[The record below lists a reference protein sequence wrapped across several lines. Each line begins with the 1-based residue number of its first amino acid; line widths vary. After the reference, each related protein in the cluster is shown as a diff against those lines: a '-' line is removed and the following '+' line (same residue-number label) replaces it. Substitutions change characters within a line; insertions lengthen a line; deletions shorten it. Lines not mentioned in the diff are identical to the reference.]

1 MQATVR
7 LTANDI
13 RQLRSTAEQI
23 ARRHSS
29 ARRFAIEIA
38 ERVNLA
44 TGAAGLNIRAITDD
58 PDWEDTSPTAR
69 HCSTSMSM
77 SGPASARPAI
87 LPAASRPNWMDRAS
101 QPFTPIAPRMSGA
114 GRTCRLSFHPF
125 DTMSEITHSNHT
137 LGNPPC
143 ACRTSLPPDAFSSGS
158 GPQKRRKEVMGEGPS
173 WILRSP

>member
-58 PDWEDTSPTAR
+58 PDWEDTDLHTTHPWSRIRERHPLANGTAL
-69 HCSTSMSM
+69 
-77 SGPASARPAI
+77 SALYVYERPGI
-87 LPAASRPNWMDRAS
+87 GETGDLPCCVEAELDGQGLAA
-101 QPFTPIAPRMSGA
+101 
-114 GRTCRLSFHPF
+114 FHA
-125 DTMSEITHSNHT
+125 DSAKNVW
-137 LGNPPC
+137 
-143 ACRTSLPPDAFSSGS
+143 
-158 GPQKRRKEVMGEGPS
+158 RRS
-173 WILRSP
+173 DL